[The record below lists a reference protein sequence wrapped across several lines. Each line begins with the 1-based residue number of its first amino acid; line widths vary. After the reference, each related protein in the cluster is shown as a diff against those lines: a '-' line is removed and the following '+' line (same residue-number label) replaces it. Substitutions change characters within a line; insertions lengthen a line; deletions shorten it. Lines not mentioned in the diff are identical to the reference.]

1 MLRRAHTLH
10 VLALCGHHSTAP
22 GAACKSCTVF
32 IEEAPACVLDDGTV
46 KNNRGAVLGY
56 LNDDDHQAGSV
67 DEQFLGDLNFESAL
81 RDAMVARG
89 PADELVA
96 TLRLDAARLVDGG
109 GSTLACVSRD
119 GEITGGLGER
129 LGVVEPFDF
138 SLQTQVALYALF
150 LDPGLLSSEEV

>member
-1 MLRRAHTLH
+1 M
-10 VLALCGHHSTAP
+10 
-22 GAACKSCTVF
+22 
-32 IEEAPACVLDDGTV
+32 
-46 KNNRGAVLGY
+46 LGY
-56 LNDDDHQAGSV
+56 LNDDDRQAGSV

-89 PADELVA
+89 AADELVA

-129 LGVVEPFDF
+129 LGVVEPFAF

-150 LDPGLLSSEEV
+150 LDPGLLSSEEE